1 MICTMKQNYFDDKLI
16 DVHIN
21 NLNNIQKIIS
31 RLSNIGYTLLSLSL
45 TIMSIILPL
54 VYTLNIALKIRIIL
68 TVTLLVI
75 SVLFFVSHLINL
87 RNEKIWRWI
96 YREKCNLDLNNL
108 ESQNKIKQILC
119 NDFDKIKADKRVPII
134 KCLQS
139 WLSIVWAII
148 FLLQIITLIV
158 LFFIY

>member
-1 MICTMKQNYFDDKLI
+1 MVIIIKSSMIYTIAKNNFNDKLI

-87 RNEKIWRWI
+87 RNEKNMTMDI
-96 YREKCNLDLNNL
+96 
-108 ESQNKIKQILC
+108 
-119 NDFDKIKADKRVPII
+119 
-134 KCLQS
+134 S
-139 WLSIVWAII
+139 WKM
-148 FLLQIITLIV
+148 
-158 LFFIY
+158 

>member
-1 MICTMKQNYFDDKLI
+1 MK
-16 DVHIN
+16 
-21 NLNNIQKIIS
+21 
-31 RLSNIGYTLLSLSL
+31 
-45 TIMSIILPL
+45 
-54 VYTLNIALKIRIIL
+54 
-68 TVTLLVI
+68 
-75 SVLFFVSHLINL
+75 
-87 RNEKIWRWI
+87 KIWRWI

-108 ESQNKIKQILC
+108 ESQNKIRQILLL
-119 NDFDKIKADKRVPII
+119 DFDKTKSDKRVSII

>member
-1 MICTMKQNYFDDKLI
+1 MEQNYLDDKLI

-31 RLSNIGYTLLSLSL
+31 RLSNICYIILSLSL

-96 YREKCNLDLNNL
+96 YDEKCNLDLNNL
-108 ESQNKIKQILC
+108 ESQNKIKEILLL
-119 NDFDKIKADKRVPII
+119 DFDKIKLDKRVP
-134 KCLQS
+134 L
-139 WLSIVWAII
+139 WHV
-148 FLLQIITLIV
+148 
-158 LFFIY
+158 

>member
-1 MICTMKQNYFDDKLI
+1 MKQNYFDDKLI

-31 RLSNIGYTLLSLSL
+31 RLSNIGYKILRLQLI
-45 TIMSIILPL
+45 IMSIALPL

-108 ESQNKIKQILC
+108 ESQNKIKQILLL
-119 NDFDKIKADKRVPII
+119 DFDKIKADKCVPII

-148 FLLQIITLIV
+148 FLLQIITLVV

>member
-1 MICTMKQNYFDDKLI
+1 MAKNNFNDKLI

-87 RNEKIWRWI
+87 RNEKIWRLV
-96 YREKCNLDLNNL
+96 YDEKCNLDFNNL
-108 ESQNKIKQILC
+108 ESQNKIKQILS
-119 NDFDKIKADKRVPII
+119 NDFEKTKSDKCVPII
-134 KCLQS
+134 TCLKS
-139 WLSIVWAII
+139 WLSIVRAMI
-148 FLLQIITLIV
+148 FLLQIITLVV

>member
-1 MICTMKQNYFDDKLI
+1 MKQNYFDDKLI

-68 TVTLLVI
+68 IVTLLVI

-87 RNEKIWRWI
+87 RNEKRWRLV
-96 YREKCNLDLNNL
+96 YDEKCNLDLNNL
-108 ESQNKIKQILC
+108 ESQNKIKQILS
-119 NDFDKIKADKRVPII
+119 NDFEKTKSDKCVPII
-134 KCLQS
+134 TCLKS
-139 WLSIVWAII
+139 WLSIVWAMI
-148 FLLQIITLIV
+148 FLLQIITLVV

>member
-1 MICTMKQNYFDDKLI
+1 MAKNNFNDKLI

-31 RLSNIGYTLLSLSL
+31 RLSNICYIILSLSL

-54 VYTLNIALKIRIIL
+54 VYTLKIALKIRIIL

-96 YREKCNLDLNNL
+96 YDEKCNLDLNNL
-108 ESQNKIKQILC
+108 ESQNKIKQILS
-119 NDFDKIKADKRVPII
+119 NDFEKTKSDKCVPII
-134 KCLQS
+134 TCLKS
-139 WLSIVWAII
+139 WLSIVWAMI
-148 FLLQIITLIV
+148 FLLQIITLVV